1 MTKNTLLKISNLV
14 AIIATLIMNGLSN
27 NTAIFPQTM
36 AELGEK
42 RAIFFLPSGYVFAIW
57 GVIYILLIGF
67 VIYQFR
73 PIATENGTVERVGWW
88 FVLSCIANGTWLW
101 LFLYDRVWLSTIAM
115 LVLLGSLLMI
125 YRRLQIG
132 ERKVDWQQQW
142 AAHIPFSVYLG
153 WISVATVA
161 NFSAAL
167 YEADQITSFL
177 GIGADIWAV
186 IMMTV
191 AGILGF
197 LMLWRKLDI
206 AYALVIVWALIGIYA
221 RPFDT
226 PLYDILNNL
235 NASLVNTAAIVVA
248 IAVAVG
254 AVGFLVQSR
263 LTIANRN

>member
-1 MTKNTLLKISNLV
+1 MTKNLLLKISNLV
-14 AIIATLIMNGLSN
+14 AIIATLILNGLSN
-27 NTAIFPQTM
+27 NTDLFPRTVG
-36 AELGEK
+36 ELGES
-42 RAIFFLPSGYVFAIW
+42 RAIFFLPAGYVFAIW

-73 PIATENGTVERVGWW
+73 PVATENGTVERVGWW
-88 FVLSCIANGTWLW
+88 FVLSCIANSAWIL

-125 YRRLQIG
+125 YRRMEIG

-186 IMMTV
+186 IMMMV
-191 AGILGF
+191 AGVLGF
-197 LMLWRKLDI
+197 LMLWRKRDI
-206 AYALVIVWALIGIYA
+206 AYALVLVWALVGIYA

-226 PLYDILNNL
+226 PLYDILDNL
-235 NASLVNTAAIVVA
+235 NASLVNTGAIV
-248 IAVAVG
+248 IAVAV
-254 AVGFLVQSR
+254 ALAALVALFQSR
-263 LTIANRN
+263 TTLRQA